1 MLKKKPK
8 VALLV
13 GGTSPERAVSKMS
26 GKGVL
31 GALKNLQ
38 YLTKIIDP
46 AYGLNQ
52 PKNEEDFFSE
62 QDFSEISNRNCID
75 AMNSNLF
82 DHIDVVFSALHGKW
96 AEDGTIQSLLELRGL
111 KYTGSKVLA
120 SALAMDKDVSKV
132 IFRQAG
138 VQTADWFTVI
148 ERSFEPVLISDEIK
162 QKVGFPCIIKP
173 NDQGSTVGLKF
184 VQDESE
190 VEEGIV
196 IAQKYSSKALVEKYI
211 PGREITVAI
220 LLNEALPVLEIVPK
234 SGFYDYEHKYTS
246 GMSEYI
252 VPANIP
258 DEAAQ
263 EAQRQALIAFEA
275 IGCEGYA
282 RVDFRMN
289 NENELYCLEVN
300 TLPGMTPLSL
310 VPKAAKAVG
319 ISFDELIK
327 KIIQQ
332 ALHG

>member
-1 MLKKKPK
+1 MSYSKPK

-13 GGTSPERAVSKMS
+13 GGTSPEREVSKMS

-31 GALKNLQ
+31 QALKGLQ
-38 YLTKIIDP
+38 YPTIIVDP

-52 PKNEEDFFSE
+52 PKEEEQFFLKNDFG
-62 QDFSEISNRNCID
+62 EISNRNCID
-75 AMNSNLF
+75 AINSGLLDNVN
-82 DHIDVVFSALHGKW
+82 VVFSALHGKW

-120 SALAMDKDVSKV
+120 SALAMDKEMSKV

-138 VQTADWFTVI
+138 VQTADWFTVKYK
-148 ERSFEPVLISDEIK
+148 SFEPVLIADEIN
-162 QKVGFPCIIKP
+162 QRFGFPCIIKA

-184 VQDESE
+184 VKDESE

-196 IAQKYSSKALVEKYI
+196 IAQRYSSKALIEKYI
-211 PGREITVAI
+211 PGRELTVAI
-220 LLNEALPVLEIVPK
+220 LINEALPVLEIVPK
-234 SGFYDYEHKYTS
+234 SGLYDYKSKYTS

-252 VPANIP
+252 VPADIP
-258 DEAAQ
+258 NGVAEKAQ
-263 EAQRQALIAFEA
+263 QQALTAFHA
-275 IGCEGYA
+275 LGCEGYS

-289 NENELYCLEVN
+289 NDNELYCLEVN

-319 ISFDELIK
+319 ISFEELIK
-327 KIIQQ
+327 RIIQQ
-332 ALHG
+332 AL

>member
-1 MLKKKPK
+1 MLNTKPK

-13 GGTSPERAVSKMS
+13 GGTSPERQVSKMS

-31 GALKNLQ
+31 QALKSLQ
-38 YLTKIIDP
+38 YPTIIIDP

-52 PKNEEDFFSE
+52 PIEEEQFFLEKDFA
-62 QDFSEISNRNCID
+62 EISNRNCIN
-75 AMNSNLF
+75 AINSGL
-82 DHIDVVFSALHGKW
+82 IDDVDVIFSALHGKW

-120 SALAMDKDVSKV
+120 SALAMDKEMSKV

-138 VQTADWFTVI
+138 VQTPDWFSVKY
-148 ERSFEPVLISDEIK
+148 RNFEPSLIADEIK
-162 QKVGFPCIIKP
+162 QKFGFPCIIKA

-184 VQDESE
+184 VKDESE

-196 IAQKYSSKALVEKYI
+196 IAQKFSSKALIEKYI
-211 PGREITVAI
+211 PGRELTVAVLI
-220 LLNEALPVLEIVPK
+220 NEALPVLEIVPK
-234 SGFYDYEHKYTS
+234 SGLYDYKSKYTS

-252 VPANIP
+252 VPAKIP
-258 DEAAQ
+258 KEVAAK
-263 EAQRQALIAFEA
+263 AQQQALTAFHSL
-275 IGCEGYA
+275 GCEGYA
-282 RVDFRMN
+282 RVDFRLN
-289 NENELYCLEVN
+289 NSNELYCLEVN

-319 ISFDELIK
+319 ISFEDLIK

-332 ALHG
+332 AL

>member
-1 MLKKKPK
+1 MTKSKPK

-31 GALKNLQ
+31 GALINLR
-38 YLTKIIDP
+38 YPIKIIDP

-52 PKNEEDFFSE
+52 PKNEEQFFSE
-62 QDFSEISNRNCID
+62 NDFTEISNRNCID
-75 AMNSNLF
+75 AINSNLL
-82 DHIDVVFSALHGKW
+82 DDVDVVFSALHGKW

-120 SALAMDKDVSKV
+120 SALAMDKELSKL
-132 IFRQAG
+132 IFKQVG
-138 VQTADWFTVI
+138 VQTANWFAVK
-148 ERSFEPVLISDEIK
+148 ERSFEPALIADEIN

-190 VEEGIV
+190 VEEGVV
-196 IAQKYSSKALVEKYI
+196 IAQQYSNKALIEQYI
-211 PGREITVAI
+211 LGRELTVAV
-220 LLNEALPVLEIVPK
+220 LLNEALPVLEIIPK
-234 SGFYDYEHKYTS
+234 SGMYDYEHKYTS

-252 VPANIP
+252 VPANIQ
-258 DEAAQ
+258 EEVAK
-263 EAQRQALIAFEA
+263 EAQRQALIAFHSL
-275 IGCEGYA
+275 GCEGYA

-289 NENELYCLEVN
+289 GENKLYCLEVN

-319 ISFDELIK
+319 ISFEELIK

-332 ALHG
+332 AL